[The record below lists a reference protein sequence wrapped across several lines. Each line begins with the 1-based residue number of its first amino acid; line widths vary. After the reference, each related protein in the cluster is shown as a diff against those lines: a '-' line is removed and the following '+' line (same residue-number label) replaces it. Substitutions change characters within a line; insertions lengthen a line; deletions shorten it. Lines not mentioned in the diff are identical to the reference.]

1 VFHWQASIRT
11 KLGLALSAALIFVV
25 GLGLFSF
32 LQLNAVSGVA
42 RDIRGTW
49 LPKLEVL
56 GAIKRSMTSHSLL
69 AKRRIQTTDFR
80 QLAAIGV
87 AMRHASADVSDA
99 EARYFAN
106 LRETA
111 ERLLFTAFQQ
121 ERDRYELSLEKVIE
135 KLEGGELSAAYNDFE
150 TVSVRAF
157 DMAIQSLDRLAVFVD
172 QETAKAER
180 DVRSVYERARL
191 LTLGAVLLAV
201 FLTSAAIV
209 WISMHVSTPLLRV
222 SESMLRLTAGEE
234 EAIIPNY
241 GGRRDEIGILANAAS
256 AYRDSVIR
264 SRELADVAE
273 IERQRLDAAI
283 SNMPVGLSMFDA
295 EGKLIVC
302 NRKFAEIY
310 ALGPELTSPGTAYG
324 AIHDRELESRLSL
337 GADSE
342 DITTPRMELFDGA
355 EAGTVLRELRDGRCL
370 SIRVQPL
377 KSGGWV
383 AVHEDV
389 TPRRR
394 AEEENRLM
402 LERLHA
408 TQDELKRSALA
419 AAASNEAKSSFLANM
434 SHEIRTP
441 LNGILGMAQVLE
453 NERLTPFQVEGVQ
466 TILESGKT
474 LMALLND
481 VLDLSKIEAGK
492 LNIEQIDGNL
502 QDNLLYVQKL
512 FLGRAQEKH
521 IGLHLE
527 IDEAVPDDV
536 KFDHIRVRQCV
547 SNMVSNAIKFTNT
560 GSVTISVA
568 HEIIAEAE
576 YLIRVDVAD
585 TGIGISEEA
594 AGQLF
599 SEFSQADASTTRKYG
614 GTGLGLAIT
623 RKLARLMGGDATVAS
638 VPGMGS
644 TFRFTFRALAGSAG
658 KTASAWIQDKR
669 PGSATFH
676 GLRLLLVDDNAINRS
691 VARLL
696 LAPTGVIVTEAANGK
711 EALDRLAD
719 QIFDLVLLDVHMPVM
734 DGTEAIRHIRAA
746 DASWRDIP
754 VIALTADAMSGDRE
768 RLLSIGMTGYASKPI
783 EQAALVNE
791 IHRVMGMSAERAL
804 EISAA
809 DSPNV
814 AISA

>member
-1 VFHWQASIRT
+1 VFIWQASIRT
-11 KLGLALSAALIFVV
+11 KLGLVLSAALMLVIA
-25 GLGLFSF
+25 LGTFNF
-32 LQLNAVSGVA
+32 LQLNTVTGVA

-49 LPKLEVL
+49 RPKLEIL
-56 GAIKRSMTSHSLL
+56 GVIKRSMTSHSLL

-80 QLAAIGV
+80 QLATIGI
-87 AMRHASADVSDA
+87 AMRDASAEFSDA

-106 LRETA
+106 LKETA
-111 ERLLFTAFQQ
+111 ERLLFSAFQQ
-121 ERDRYELSLEKVIE
+121 GRDRYELSLEDVIE
-135 KLEGGELSAAYNDFE
+135 KLERGELAASYNDFE
-150 TVSVRAF
+150 TVSLRAF
-157 DMAIQSLDRLAVFVD
+157 DTAIQSLDRLAAFVE
-172 QETAKAER
+172 QETAKAEN
-180 DVRSVYERARL
+180 DVRNIYERARL
-191 LTLGAVLLAV
+191 LTMAAVILAV

-209 WISMHVSTPLLRV
+209 WISMHISTPLLRV
-222 SESMLRLTAGEE
+222 SASMLQLTAGEE

-241 GGRRDEIGILANAAS
+241 GGRRDEIGILANAANG
-256 AYRDSVIR
+256 YRDSVIR
-264 SRELADVAE
+264 SHELADVAE

-295 EGKLIVC
+295 EEKLIVC

-310 ALGPELTSPGTAYG
+310 ALGPELTLPGTAYD
-324 AIHDRELESRLSL
+324 AIHNRALVSGISL
-337 GADSE
+337 GANPE
-342 DITTPRMELFDGA
+342 DLSTPQTKVFGRRK
-355 EAGTVLRELRDGRCL
+355 AGTVLRELRDGRCL

-383 AVHEDV
+383 AIHEDI

-394 AEEENRLM
+394 AEDENRRM

-408 TQDELKRSALA
+408 TQDELKRAALA
-419 AAASNEAKSSFLANM
+419 AEASNEAKSSFLANM

-441 LNGILGMAQVLE
+441 LNGILGMAQVLG
-453 NERLTPFQVEGVQ
+453 NEQLTPSQFEGIQ

-492 LNIEQIDGNL
+492 LNIEQTDGNL
-502 QDNLLYVQKL
+502 RDNFLYVQKL

-521 IGLHLE
+521 IALHVE
-527 IDEAVPDDV
+527 IDESMPEDV
-536 KFDHIRVRQCV
+536 KFDHIRVRQCL

-560 GSVTISVA
+560 GGVTIAVT
-568 HEIIAEAE
+568 HDIIAEGDF
-576 YLIRVDVAD
+576 LIRVEVVD

-594 AGQLF
+594 AGRLF
-599 SEFSQADASTTRKYG
+599 SEFSQADGSTTRKYG
-614 GTGLGLAIT
+614 GMGLGLAIT
-623 RKLARLMGGDATVAS
+623 RKLARLMGGDATFTS

-644 TFRFTFRALAGSAG
+644 TFRFTFRALAGSARN
-658 KTASAWIQDKR
+658 TASAWTQDK
-669 PGSATFH
+669 PPSSATFH

-696 LAPTGVIVTEAANGK
+696 LAPTGVIVTEAVNGK
-711 EALDRLAD
+711 EALDRLAE

-746 DASWRDIP
+746 DTSWRDIP

-768 RLLSIGMTGYASKPI
+768 RLLLLGMTGYVSKPI
-783 EQAALVNE
+783 EQAALVAE
-791 IHRVMGMSAERAL
+791 IHRVMGISGERAS
-804 EISAA
+804 EIGAPGSQR
-809 DSPNV
+809 V

>member
-1 VFHWQASIRT
+1 VFIWQASIRT
-11 KLGLALSAALIFVV
+11 KLGLALSAALMLVV

-32 LQLNAVSGVA
+32 QQLNTVSGVA
-42 RDIRGTW
+42 TDIRGTW

-69 AKRRIQTTDFR
+69 AKRRIETTDFR
-80 QLAAIGV
+80 QLATIGM
-87 AMRHASADVSDA
+87 AMRTASADASDA

-106 LRETA
+106 LRETP
-111 ERLLFTAFQQ
+111 ERLLFAAFQL
-121 ERDRYELSLEKVIE
+121 ERGKYENSLEQVIE
-135 KLEGGELSAAYNDFE
+135 KLDGGELSAAHNHFA
-150 TVSVRAF
+150 TVSLRAF
-157 DMAIQSLDRLAVFVD
+157 DMAIQSLDRLAVFVE

-180 DVRSVYERARL
+180 EVRTVYERARL

-201 FLTSAAIV
+201 FVTSIAIA
-209 WISMHVSTPLLRV
+209 WISMHISTPLLRV
-222 SESMLRLTAGEE
+222 SESMLQLTAGKE
-234 EAIIPNY
+234 EAVIPNY
-241 GGRRDEIGILANAAS
+241 GGRRDEIGILANAAN

-283 SNMPVGLSMFDA
+283 SNMPVGLSMFDV

-302 NRKFAEIY
+302 NKKFAEIY
-310 ALGPELTSPGTAYG
+310 ALGPELTAPGTAYG
-324 AIHDRELESRLSL
+324 AIHDRELESGISL
-337 GADSE
+337 GGNSE
-342 DITTPRMELFDGA
+342 DLFTQQLFDGR

-377 KSGGWV
+377 KGGGWV
-383 AVHEDV
+383 AVHEDI

-394 AEEENRLM
+394 AEEQNRLM

-408 TQDELKRSALA
+408 TQGELRRAVVA
-419 AAASNEAKSSFLANM
+419 AEASSEAKSSFLANM

-453 NERLTPFQVEGVQ
+453 HEQLSPSQLDGVQ

-492 LNIEQIDGNL
+492 LNIEPTDGNL
-502 QDNLLYVQKL
+502 RDNFHYVQKL

-521 IGLHLE
+521 IGLHVE
-527 IDEAVPDDV
+527 IGEAVPDDI

-547 SNMVSNAIKFTNT
+547 SNMVSNAIKFTNS

-568 HEIIAEAE
+568 HEILGEDE
-576 YLIRVDVAD
+576 YLILVDVID

-638 VPGMGS
+638 VQGEGS
-644 TFRFTFRALAGSAG
+644 TFRFTFQASAGSARSTG
-658 KTASAWIQDKR
+658 PAWIQEKR

-676 GLRLLLVDDNAINRS
+676 GLRLLLVDDNTINRS

-696 LAPTGVIVTEAANGK
+696 LAPTGVIVTEATNGK
-711 EALDRLAD
+711 EALDRLAE
-719 QIFDLVLLDVHMPVM
+719 QLFDLVLLDVHMPVM

-746 DASWRDIP
+746 DAPWRNIP

-791 IHRVMGMSAERAL
+791 IHRVMSLSTTRAL
-804 EISAA
+804 E
-809 DSPNV
+809 DSPSDRQNF

>member
-1 VFHWQASIRT
+1 MFIWQTSIRA
-11 KLGLALSAALIFVV
+11 KLGFVLSVALILVV
-25 GLGLFSF
+25 ALGLFSF
-32 LQLNAVSGVA
+32 LQLNTVSGVA

-69 AKRRIQTTDFR
+69 AKRRIQTTDYR
-80 QLAAIGV
+80 QLATIDV
-87 AMRHASADVSDA
+87 AMRKAGVDISDA
-99 EARYFAN
+99 ENRYSAD
-106 LRETA
+106 LRKMA
-111 ERLLFTAFQQ
+111 ERLLFSAFQQ
-121 ERDRYELSLEKVIE
+121 ERDTYELSLKDVLE
-135 KLEGGELSAAYNDFE
+135 KLERGELSASYNDFE
-150 TVSVRAF
+150 KISLHAF
-157 DMAIQSLDRLAVFVD
+157 DMAIQSLDRLSVLVE
-172 QETAKAER
+172 QETAKAEQ
-180 DVRSVYERARL
+180 DVRTVYDRARL
-191 LTLGAVLLAV
+191 LTLGAVFLAV

-222 SESMLRLTAGEE
+222 SEAMLQLTAGKE

-241 GGRRDEIGILANAAS
+241 GSRRDEIGILANAAN
-256 AYRDSVIR
+256 AYRYSVIR
-264 SRELADVAE
+264 SRELADIAE

-295 EGKLIVC
+295 EAKLIIC
-302 NRKFAEIY
+302 NRKFAEMY

-324 AIHDRELESRLSL
+324 AIHDRELESDISL
-337 GADSE
+337 GANRQDFS
-342 DITTPRMELFDGA
+342 RLQAKLFDGGD
-355 EAGTVLRELRDGRCL
+355 AGTVLRELRDGRCL

-383 AVHEDV
+383 AVHEDI

-394 AEEENRLM
+394 AEEENRRM

-408 TQDELKRSALA
+408 TQDELKRAALT

-453 NERLTPFQVEGVQ
+453 NEQLTPLQVEGVQ

-502 QDNLLYVQKL
+502 RDNILYVQKL

-521 IGLHLE
+521 IGLHVE
-527 IDEAVPDDV
+527 IDEAVPEDI
-536 KFDHIRVRQCV
+536 KSDHIRVRQCV

-560 GSVTISVA
+560 GSVTILVT
-568 HEIIAEAE
+568 HDIIAEGE
-576 YLIRVDVAD
+576 YLIRVDVVD

-623 RKLARLMGGDATVAS
+623 RKLARLMGGDATLAS
-638 VPGMGS
+638 VPGIGS
-644 TFRFTFRALAGSAG
+644 TFRFTFRAREGSDWNKAM
-658 KTASAWIQDKR
+658 AWTRSKR
-669 PGSATFH
+669 PGRATFH

-711 EALDRLAD
+711 EALDRLTD
-719 QIFDLVLLDVHMPVM
+719 QMFDLVLLDVHMPVM
-734 DGTEAIRHIRAA
+734 DGTEAIRLIRVA
-746 DASWRDIP
+746 DASWRNIP

-783 EQAALVNE
+783 EQGALVSE
-791 IHRVMGMSAERAL
+791 IHRVMGMSADPAPK
-804 EISAA
+804 ISVTGGQ
-809 DSPNV
+809 SV
-814 AISA
+814 ANSA